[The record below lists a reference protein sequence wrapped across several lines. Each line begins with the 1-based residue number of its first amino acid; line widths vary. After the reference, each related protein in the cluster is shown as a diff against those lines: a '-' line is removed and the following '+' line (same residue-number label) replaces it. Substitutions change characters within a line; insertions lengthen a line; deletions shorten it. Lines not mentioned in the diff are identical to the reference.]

1 VAELLNSSP
10 MVFPVLECFHILGF
24 ILLAG
29 SIALIDFRLLG
40 ALLRDQGTAQLSV
53 DAAPWTLIGLAL
65 ALISGSLLFASDPD
79 HYYLNH
85 AFQFKMA
92 VLLLALAFHY
102 TVHGRMVRPGASAGL
117 GKLAAC
123 ISLALWA
130 GVIGGG
136 IFIGFV
142 IGPE

>member
-1 VAELLNSSP
+1 
-10 MVFPVLECFHILGF
+10 MVFPVLECIHILGF

-40 ALLRDQGTAQLSV
+40 ALLRDQKPSELAS
-53 DAAPWTLIGLAL
+53 DAAPWTLIGMAL
-65 ALISGSLLFASDPD
+65 ALLSGSLLFASDPD
-79 HYYLNH
+79 HYYLNV

-92 VLLLALAFHY
+92 VLVAAIVFHY
-102 TVHGRMVRPGASAGL
+102 TIHGRMLRPGAPAGS

-123 ISLALWA
+123 LSLALWA
-130 GVIGGG
+130 GVVGGG

-142 IGPE
+142 NGPQ

>member
-1 VAELLNSSP
+1 

-24 ILLAG
+24 ILLCG
-29 SIALIDFRLLG
+29 SIALVDFRLLG
-40 ALLRDQGTAQLSV
+40 ALMRDQGAAELSV

-65 ALISGSLLFASDPD
+65 VVTSGSLLFASDPD

-92 VLLLALAFHY
+92 VLLLAIAFHY
-102 TVHGRMVRPGASAGL
+102 TIHGRVVRPGASAGS

-123 ISLALWA
+123 LSLALWA
-130 GVIGGG
+130 SVIGGG

>member
-1 VAELLNSSP
+1 
-10 MVFPVLECFHILGF
+10 MVFPVLECLHILGF

-40 ALLRDQGTAQLSV
+40 ALLRDQKPAELSM
-53 DAAPWTLIGLAL
+53 DAAPWTLIGLTL
-65 ALISGSLLFASDPD
+65 VLTSGSLLFASDPD

-92 VLLLALAFHY
+92 ILLLALAFHY
-102 TVHGRMVRPGASAGL
+102 TIHGKMVRPGASPESS
-117 GKLAAC
+117 KLAAC
-123 ISLALWA
+123 LSLALWA
-130 GVIGGG
+130 AVIGGG

-142 IGPE
+142 NGPQ

>member
-1 VAELLNSSP
+1 

-24 ILLAG
+24 IFLLG

-40 ALLRDQGTAQLSV
+40 AVLRDQGPAALSA

-65 ALISGSLLFASDPD
+65 VLTSGALLFSSDPD
-79 HYYLNH
+79 HYYLNV

-92 VLLLALAFHY
+92 VLLLAIVFHY
-102 TVHGRMVRPGASAGL
+102 TVHGKVVRPGASAAA

-123 ISLALWA
+123 VSLALWA

-142 IGPE
+142 NGPE

>member
-1 VAELLNSSP
+1 

-29 SIALIDFRLLG
+29 SIALIDFHLLAG
-40 ALLRDQGTAQLSV
+40 LMRDQGSAQLTS

-79 HYYLNH
+79 HYYLNP

-92 VLLLALAFHY
+92 VLLAAIAFHY
-102 TVHGRMVRPGASAGL
+102 TVHGRVVRPGASAGS

-123 ISLALWA
+123 VSLALWA

-142 IGPE
+142 NGPE

>member
-1 VAELLNSSP
+1 
-10 MVFPVLECFHILGF
+10 M
-24 ILLAG
+24 G

-40 ALLRDQGTAQLSV
+40 AVLPGQATAELSKN
-53 DAAPWTLIGLAL
+53 AAPWTLIGLAL

-79 HYYLNH
+79 HYYLNL

-92 VLLLALAFHY
+92 VLLLAIVFHY
-102 TVHGRMVRPGASAGL
+102 TIHDRMVRPGASPIS
-117 GKLAAC
+117 GKVAAC
-123 ISLALWA
+123 LSLTLWA
-130 GVIGGG
+130 CVIGGG

>member
-1 VAELLNSSP
+1 MAELLNSSP

-29 SIALIDFRLLG
+29 SIALVDFRLLG
-40 ALLRDQGTAQLSV
+40 ALMRDQGTAELSG

-65 ALISGSLLFASDPD
+65 VLTSGALLFSSDPD
-79 HYYLNH
+79 HYYLNV
-85 AFQFKMA
+85 AFQFKMGA
-92 VLLLALAFHY
+92 LLLAIVFHY
-102 TVHGRMVRPGASAGL
+102 TVHGKVVRPGASAAA

-123 ISLALWA
+123 VSLALWA

-142 IGPE
+142 NGPE

>member
-1 VAELLNSSP
+1 

-40 ALLRDQGTAQLSV
+40 ALLRDQKPADLSV

-65 ALISGSLLFASDPD
+65 VLTSGALLFASDPD

-92 VLLLALAFHY
+92 ILLLALAFHY
-102 TVHGRMVRPGASAGL
+102 TIHGRAVRPGASPGA
-117 GKLAAC
+117 GKLTAC
-123 ISLALWA
+123 LSLALWA

-142 IGPE
+142 NGPE

>member
-1 VAELLNSSP
+1 
-10 MVFPVLECFHILGF
+10 MVFPVLECFHFLGL

-40 ALLRDQGTAQLSV
+40 AVMRDQGAAELSG

-65 ALISGSLLFASDPD
+65 VTMSGALLFASDPD
-79 HYYLNH
+79 HYYLNV

-92 VLLLALAFHY
+92 VLILAIVFHY
-102 TVHGRMVRPGASAGL
+102 TLHGRMVRPGASPAS
-117 GKLAAC
+117 GKLVAC
-123 ISLALWA
+123 LSLALWA

-142 IGPE
+142 NGPQ

>member
-1 VAELLNSSP
+1 

-24 ILLAG
+24 ILLLG
-29 SIALIDFRLLG
+29 SIALVDFHLLAG
-40 ALLRDQGTAQLSV
+40 LMRDQASAQLAR

-65 ALISGSLLFASDPD
+65 VITSGSLLFASDPD
-79 HYYLNH
+79 HYYLNS

-92 VLLLALAFHY
+92 ILLLAIAFHY
-102 TVHGRMVRPGASAGL
+102 TIHGRAARPGASPGS
-117 GKLAAC
+117 GRLAAC
-123 ISLALWA
+123 LSLALWS

-142 IGPE
+142 NGPQ

>member
-1 VAELLNSSP
+1 

-24 ILLAG
+24 ILLLG
-29 SIALIDFRLLG
+29 SIALVDFHLLAG
-40 ALLRDQGTAQLSV
+40 LMRDQASAALAT

-65 ALISGSLLFASDPD
+65 VLISGSLLFASDPD
-79 HYYLNH
+79 HYYLNV

-92 VLLLALAFHY
+92 ALLLAIGFHY
-102 TVHGRMVRPGASAGL
+102 TIHGKVLRPGASAGA

-123 ISLALWA
+123 VSLALWA

-142 IGPE
+142 NGPQ

>member
-1 VAELLNSSP
+1 

-24 ILLAG
+24 ILLLG
-29 SIALIDFRLLG
+29 SIALVDFHLLG
-40 ALLRDQGTAQLSV
+40 GLMRDQGTAELSS
-53 DAAPWTLIGLAL
+53 DAAPWTLTGLAL
-65 ALISGSLLFASDPD
+65 VLTSGALLFASDPD

-92 VLLLALAFHY
+92 ILLLALAFHY
-102 TVHGRMVRPGASAGL
+102 TIHGKVVRPGASPGS

-123 ISLALWA
+123 LSLALWA

-142 IGPE
+142 TGPE

>member
-1 VAELLNSSP
+1 
-10 MVFPVLECFHILGF
+10 MVFPVLECLHILGF

-40 ALLRDQGTAQLSV
+40 ALLRDQKPAELSM

-65 ALISGSLLFASDPD
+65 VLTSGSLLFASDPD

-92 VLLLALAFHY
+92 ILLLALAFHY
-102 TVHGRMVRPGASAGL
+102 TIRGKMVRPGASPGS

-123 ISLALWA
+123 LSLALWA

-142 IGPE
+142 NGPQ

>member
-1 VAELLNSSP
+1 
-10 MVFPVLECFHILGF
+10 MVFPVLECLHILGF

-40 ALLRDQGTAQLSV
+40 ALLRDQKPAELSM

-65 ALISGSLLFASDPD
+65 VLTSGSLLFASDPD

-92 VLLLALAFHY
+92 ILLLALAFHY
-102 TVHGRMVRPGASAGL
+102 TIHGKMVRPGASPGS

-123 ISLALWA
+123 LSLALWA

-142 IGPE
+142 NGPQ

>member
-1 VAELLNSSP
+1 
-10 MVFPVLECFHILGF
+10 MVFPVLECIHILGF

-40 ALLRDQGTAQLSV
+40 AVMRDQKPAELSV

-65 ALISGSLLFASDPD
+65 VLTSGALLFASDPD

-92 VLLLALAFHY
+92 ILLLALAFHY
-102 TVHGRMVRPGASAGL
+102 TIHGRAVRAGG
-117 GKLAAC
+117 GKLAAFL
-123 ISLALWA
+123 SLALWA

-142 IGPE
+142 VGPE

>member
-1 VAELLNSSP
+1 

-40 ALLRDQGTAQLSV
+40 ALLRDQKPADLSV
-53 DAAPWTLIGLAL
+53 DAAPWTLVGLAL
-65 ALISGSLLFASDPD
+65 VLTSGALLFASDPD

-92 VLLLALAFHY
+92 TLLLALAFHY
-102 TVHGRMVRPGASAGL
+102 TIHGRAVRPGASPGK

-123 ISLALWA
+123 LSLALWA

-142 IGPE
+142 NGPE

>member
-1 VAELLNSSP
+1 

-40 ALLRDQGTAQLSV
+40 ALLRDQKPADLSV

-65 ALISGSLLFASDPD
+65 VLTSGALLFASDPD

-92 VLLLALAFHY
+92 ILLLALAFHY
-102 TVHGRMVRPGASAGL
+102 TIHGRAVRPGVSPGA

-123 ISLALWA
+123 LSLALWA

-142 IGPE
+142 NGPE

>member
-1 VAELLNSSP
+1 
-10 MVFPVLECFHILGF
+10 MVFPVLECFHILGL

-40 ALLRDQGTAQLSV
+40 AVMRDQGAAELNS

-65 ALISGSLLFASDPD
+65 VLISGSLLFASDPD
-79 HYYLNH
+79 HYYLNP
-85 AFQFKMA
+85 AFQVKMA
-92 VLLLALAFHY
+92 ILLLAIAFHY
-102 TVHGRMVRPGASAGL
+102 TIHGRVVRPGASAGS

-123 ISLALWA
+123 LSLALWA

-142 IGPE
+142 NGPE

>member
-1 VAELLNSSP
+1 
-10 MVFPVLECFHILGF
+10 MVFPVLECIHILGF

-40 ALLRDQGTAQLSV
+40 ALMRDQGPAALAN
-53 DAAPWTLIGLAL
+53 DAAPWTLVGLAL
-65 ALISGSLLFASDPD
+65 ALTSGALLFASDPD
-79 HYYLNH
+79 HYYLNS
-85 AFQFKMA
+85 AFQFKMG

-102 TVHGRMVRPGASAGL
+102 TIHGRMVRPGASPIS

-123 ISLALWA
+123 LSLALWA

-142 IGPE
+142 NGPE

>member
-1 VAELLNSSP
+1 
-10 MVFPVLECFHILGF
+10 MVFPVLECLHILGF

-40 ALLRDQGTAQLSV
+40 ALLRDQKPAELSM

-65 ALISGSLLFASDPD
+65 VLTSGSLLFASDPD

-92 VLLLALAFHY
+92 ILLVALAFHY
-102 TVHGRMVRPGASAGL
+102 TIHGKMVRPGASPGS

-123 ISLALWA
+123 LSLALWA

-142 IGPE
+142 NGPQ

>member
-1 VAELLNSSP
+1 

-40 ALLRDQGTAQLSV
+40 ALLREQKPAELSV
-53 DAAPWTLIGLAL
+53 DAAPWTLVGLAL
-65 ALISGSLLFASDPD
+65 VLTSGALLFASDPD

-92 VLLLALAFHY
+92 ILLLALAFHY
-102 TVHGRMVRPGASAGL
+102 TIHGRVVQPGASPGS

-123 ISLALWA
+123 LSLALWA

-142 IGPE
+142 NGPE

>member
-1 VAELLNSSP
+1 
-10 MVFPVLECFHILGF
+10 M
-24 ILLAG
+24 
-29 SIALIDFRLLG
+29 LG
-40 ALLRDQGTAQLSV
+40 ALLQDQKPSELSG

-65 ALISGSLLFASDPD
+65 ALTSGALLFASDPD

-85 AFQFKMA
+85 AFQYKMA
-92 VLLLALAFHY
+92 ILLLALAFHY
-102 TVHGRMVRPGASAGL
+102 TLHGRAVRPGASPVA

-123 ISLALWA
+123 LSLALWA

-142 IGPE
+142 NGPE

>member
-1 VAELLNSSP
+1 
-10 MVFPVLECFHILGF
+10 MVFPVLECIHILGF

-40 ALLRDQGTAQLSV
+40 ALLRDQAAAELSR

-65 ALISGSLLFASDPD
+65 VLMSGALLFASDPD

-85 AFQFKMA
+85 AFQFKMV
-92 VLLLALAFHY
+92 VLLLALGFHY
-102 TVHGRMVRPGASAGL
+102 TIHGRAVRPGASEGSA
-117 GKLAAC
+117 KLAAC
-123 ISLALWA
+123 LSLALWMS
-130 GVIGGG
+130 VIGGG

-142 IGPE
+142 VGPD

>member
-1 VAELLNSSP
+1 
-10 MVFPVLECFHILGF
+10 MVFPVLECIHILGF

-40 ALLRDQGTAQLSV
+40 ALLRDQGAAELSS

-65 ALISGSLLFASDPD
+65 VLMSGALLFASDPD

-85 AFQFKMA
+85 AFQFKMV
-92 VLLLALAFHY
+92 VLLLALGFHY
-102 TVHGRMVRPGASAGL
+102 TIHGRAVRPGASEGTA
-117 GKLAAC
+117 KLAAYL
-123 ISLALWA
+123 SLALWM

-142 IGPE
+142 VGPD

>member
-1 VAELLNSSP
+1 
-10 MVFPVLECFHILGF
+10 MVFPVLECIHILGF

-40 ALLRDQGTAQLSV
+40 AVLRDQKTIELSS

-65 ALISGSLLFASDPD
+65 VLMSGALLFASDPD

-85 AFQFKMA
+85 AFQFKMV
-92 VLLLALAFHY
+92 VLLLALGFHY
-102 TVHGRMVRPGASAGL
+102 TIHGRAVRADAPGGSA
-117 GKLAAC
+117 KLAAC
-123 ISLALWA
+123 LSLALWI

-142 IGPE
+142 VGPD

>member
-1 VAELLNSSP
+1 
-10 MVFPVLECFHILGF
+10 MVFPVLECLHILGF

-40 ALLRDQGTAQLSV
+40 ALLRDQKPAELSM

-65 ALISGSLLFASDPD
+65 VLTSGSLMFASDPD

-92 VLLLALAFHY
+92 ILLLALAFHY
-102 TVHGRMVRPGASAGL
+102 TIHGKMVRPGASPGS

-123 ISLALWA
+123 LSLALWA

-142 IGPE
+142 NGPQ

>member
-1 VAELLNSSP
+1 

-29 SIALIDFRLLG
+29 SIALVDFRLLG
-40 ALLRDQGTAQLSV
+40 ALLRDQKAAELTT

-65 ALISGSLLFASDPD
+65 VLTSGALLFASDPD

-85 AFQFKMA
+85 AFQVKMA
-92 VLLLALAFHY
+92 ILLLALVFHY
-102 TVHGRMVRPGASAGL
+102 TIHGRAVRPGASPGW
-117 GKLAAC
+117 GRLAAC
-123 ISLALWA
+123 VSLALWA

-142 IGPE
+142 NGPE